1 MAHEAS
7 TRRVRVGPHTVRLR
21 GVLEVDAFDRQADP
35 SYHSPSL
42 QAARLCSECWTQ
54 VLFSVSHYY
63 PTRLVLLSYL
73 LVRKLKHRAVM
84 TWLIRCSSQ
93 EPVSAAT
100 ALGSANCSPG
110 ARADLLPAIE
120 ILFLEQGHTHS
131 FAYDL

>member
-21 GVLEVDAFDRQADP
+21 GVLEVGPVTGRQILANTHP
-35 SYHSPSL
+35 A
-42 QAARLCSECWTQ
+42 QAARLCSECRTQ
-54 VLFSVSHYY
+54 VPFSVSHYY

-73 LVRKLKHRAVM
+73 LVKLKHRAVM

-110 ARADLLPAIE
+110 ARADLLLLWK
-120 ILFLEQGHTHS
+120 ILFLEQGHTPS
-131 FAYDL
+131 FAYAL